1 MFGIAAGLWLGH
13 SRGMTIQIAV
23 LIYDGFTA
31 LDAVGPMQVLSALP
45 GATVK
50 WVAVEPGPKRSDAG
64 VALVA
69 DHSLDAVPR
78 PDIVVV
84 PGALD
89 VRPAA
94 GDPRVL
100 DWLTAAHRTT
110 TWTTSVCTG
119 ALILGAAGLL
129 RGLQATTHWGAL
141 DTLATFGARPMRE
154 RVVRDGRVMTAAG
167 VSAGIDMALRLAA
180 LVAGDSVAQTI
191 QLMIEYDPEPPYR
204 AGSPA
209 TAPAEAL
216 ERARR
221 VLARAAAAPTT

>member
-1 MFGIAAGLWLGH
+1 MAIE
-13 SRGMTIQIAV
+13 IAV
-23 LIYDGFTA
+23 LIYDGLTA

-45 GATVK
+45 GVRVK

-69 DHSLDAVPR
+69 DHALDAVPR

-84 PGALD
+84 PGAMD

-100 DWLTAAHRTT
+100 EWLVTAHRTT

-129 RGLQATTHWGAL
+129 RGLRATTHWSAM
-141 DTLATFGARPMRE
+141 DALATFGATPIHE
-154 RVVRDGRVMTAAG
+154 RMVRDGRVVTAAG

-180 LVAGDSVAQTI
+180 LVAGEPVAQTI
-191 QLMIEYDPEPPYR
+191 QLMIEYDPDPPYR

-209 TAPAEAL
+209 TAPAEVLA
-216 ERARR
+216 RARR
-221 VLARAAAAPTT
+221 VLARPVAPTT

>member
-23 LIYDGFTA
+23 FIYDGFTA

-50 WVAVEPGPKRSDAG
+50 WVAVEPE
-64 VALVA
+64 LVA

-119 ALILGAAGLL
+119 ALILGAAGLR

-209 TAPAEAL
+209 TAPAESL
-216 ERARR
+216 ERR

>member
-1 MFGIAAGLWLGH
+1 M
-13 SRGMTIQIAV
+13 
-23 LIYDGFTA
+23 
-31 LDAVGPMQVLSALP
+31 
-45 GATVK
+45 
-50 WVAVEPGPKRSDAG
+50 
-64 VALVA
+64 
-69 DHSLDAVPR
+69 
-78 PDIVVV
+78 
-84 PGALD
+84 
-89 VRPAA
+89 
-94 GDPRVL
+94 L

-129 RGLQATTHWGAL
+129 RGLRATTHWGAL
-141 DTLATFGARPMRE
+141 DTLAMFGARPMRE

>member
-1 MFGIAAGLWLGH
+1 M
-13 SRGMTIQIAV
+13 
-23 LIYDGFTA
+23 
-31 LDAVGPMQVLSALP
+31 
-45 GATVK
+45 K
-50 WVAVEPGPKRSDAG
+50 WVAAEPGPKRSDAG

-69 DHSLDAVPR
+69 DHALDAVPR

-84 PGALD
+84 PGAMD

-100 DWLTAAHRTT
+100 EWLVTAHRTT

-129 RGLQATTHWGAL
+129 RGLQATTHWGAM
-141 DTLATFGARPMRE
+141 DALATFGATPIHE
-154 RVVRDGRVMTAAG
+154 RMVRDGRVVTAAG

-180 LVAGDSVAQTI
+180 LVAGEPVAQTI
-191 QLMIEYDPEPPYR
+191 QLMIEYDPDPPYR

-209 TAPAEAL
+209 TAPAEAVA
-216 ERARR
+216 RARR
-221 VLARAAAAPTT
+221 VLARPVAPTT